1 MSRKALVGEEES
13 DDSVADDGTSQIQ
26 DVVAT
31 MDASDLAMQREAVS
45 DHSQASTLEACAM
58 LPRLI
63 GARSDPT
70 WR

>member
-31 MDASDLAMQREAVS
+31 MDAGDLAMQREAVG
-45 DHSQASTLEACAM
+45 DYSQASTLEAGAM
-58 LPRLI
+58 LPR
-63 GARSDPT
+63 
-70 WR
+70 